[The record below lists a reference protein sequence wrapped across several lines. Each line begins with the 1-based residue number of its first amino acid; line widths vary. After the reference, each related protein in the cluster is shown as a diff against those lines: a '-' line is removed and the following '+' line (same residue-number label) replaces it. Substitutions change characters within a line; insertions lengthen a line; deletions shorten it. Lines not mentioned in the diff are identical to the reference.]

1 MSVKLREKQM
11 KNGQISFY
19 LDIYHNKTRWYEFLD
34 IHINKSRPN
43 DEDKEKRR
51 LANEIR
57 SKKEHQLITDVNDLE
72 TQPTQIKCFIKYY
85 ELHQQSS
92 NHRSHLTVLN
102 HLKAFT
108 KGAIL
113 PFGKISTQWLKDF
126 EYYLLNKG
134 VKNNST
140 MNYMINLNGILNA
153 AVRDKLL
160 KRNPYHDVPTA
171 KRMKKQDIYR
181 LSYSIEQ
188 LQHLANTPCKIEKQ
202 IKQAYLLSCFTGL
215 RWSDVNVLRW
225 DEILIRKVEGQS
237 LYFFHFEQEKTENI
251 EYLPISQSAV
261 SIIEERM
268 EEAKKELHS
277 PYVFFKLA
285 DPNKKYYTY
294 KRMKRGL
301 KKWSEQAGLE
311 RIKFHSGR
319 HSFATN
325 MLENCEEGDLYTVS
339 KLLGHKSIQSTQ
351 VYAKVR
357 DKKKIAAV
365 QSMPQIDFSRIALR
379 K

>member
-43 DEDKEKRR
+43 DEDREKRR

-57 SKKEHQLITDVNDLE
+57 SKKEHQLITDLNDLE
-72 TQPTQIKCFIKYY
+72 TQPVQIKCFLKYY
-85 ELHQQSS
+85 ELYQQNS
-92 NHRSHLTVLN
+92 NNRTHISIIN
-102 HLKAFT
+102 HLKALT

-113 PFGKISTQWLKDF
+113 PFGKLTTQWLKDLEQYF
-126 EYYLLNKG
+126 LNSG
-134 VKNNST
+134 ITNNGT
-140 MNYMINLNGILNA
+140 LNYMLTLNSVLNA

-160 KRNPYHDVPTA
+160 KRNPYHDIPKA
-171 KRMKKQDIYR
+171 QRMKRQDIYR
-181 LSYSIEQ
+181 SSFTIEQ

-202 IKQAYLLSCFTGL
+202 IKQAYFLSCFTGL
-215 RWSDVNVLRW
+215 RWSDINVLRW
-225 DEILIRKVEGQS
+225 DEILIKKVEGQNH
-237 LYFFHFEQEKTENI
+237 YFFHFEQEKTENI
-251 EYLPISQSAV
+251 EYIPISQSAI

-268 EEAKKELHS
+268 EEAKKEVQS

-285 DPNKKYYTY
+285 DPNKKYYTH

-301 KKWSEQAGLE
+301 KKWSELAGLE
-311 RIKFHSGR
+311 KIKFHSGR

-339 KLLGHKSIQSTQ
+339 KLMGHKSIQSTQ

-357 DKKKIAAV
+357 DKRKLAAV